1 MSRTPLLLLSLLC
14 ASLLAES
21 RPNIVFILAD
31 DLGYGEVGYNGQ
43 KIIRTPNV
51 DRLAREGM
59 ILTRHYC
66 GNAVCSPSRTV
77 LMTGRNPGHA
87 TTRDNIDVGDQEQ
100 FPLPAGITTLP
111 ATLKSAGYATAAFGK
126 WGMGSFES
134 TGSPLKQ
141 GFDHFLGITSQ
152 WVAHS
157 HYPPFIQ
164 DDGKKIPLDNGPTG
178 TPGHANFPADA
189 DPKDPKAFA
198 PYIGKDFSS
207 DRTIAGAEAFI
218 AENKGRPF
226 FLYYASPLPHV
237 SLQVPAEELKQYEGV
252 ITEAAPYVPVRGG
265 YVPNRTPRATY
276 AAMISRL
283 DKEVGRVLAALE
295 KAGIADN
302 TIIVFSGDNGATHDA
317 GGVDTKYF
325 NSAGGLKGLKGSLHE
340 GGVRE
345 PTVVRWP
352 AGIKAGTRSHR
363 ISGFED
369 WLLTFAELA
378 GVKLERG
385 ADIASESLVPAL
397 KGTDAPR
404 RAPLYREFPGYGS
417 QQAIWDGKWKAI
429 RTDMAKAIQAKAPV
443 VTQLYDLDTDPNETT
458 DLAAKFP
465 EVVKELEAKMA
476 AARVPNSD
484 FPLIGVDPTPAN
496 FGKGKKKAAAKK

>member
-1 MSRTPLLLLSLLC
+1 MSRHPLLLLILWSACLFG
-14 ASLLAES
+14 ES

-51 DRLAREGM
+51 DRLAREGI

-87 TTRDNIDVGDQEQ
+87 TTRDNRDVGDREQ

-111 ATLKSAGYATAAFGK
+111 AMLKSAGYVTAAFGK

-134 TGSPLKQ
+134 TGNPLKQ
-141 GFDHFLGITSQ
+141 GFDRFLGVTSQ

-164 DDGKKIPLDNGPTG
+164 DDGKKVPLDNGPDG
-178 TPGHANFPADA
+178 VPGHGIFPADA
-189 DPKDPKAFA
+189 DPQDPKSYA
-198 PYIGKDFSS
+198 PFIGKDFLSE
-207 DRTIAGAEAFI
+207 RTIKGAEAFI
-218 AENKGRPF
+218 ATNKSKPF

-237 SLQVPAEELKQYEGV
+237 ALQVPAEELKQYEGV
-252 ITEAAPYVPVRGG
+252 IKEDAPYTPQKGG
-265 YVPNRTPRATY
+265 YSPNRTPRTTY

-283 DKEVGRVLAALE
+283 DKEVGRILAALE
-295 KAGIADN
+295 QAGVADN
-302 TIIVFSGDNGATHDA
+302 TIIVFTGDNGATHDA
-317 GGVDTKYF
+317 GGADTKYF
-325 NSAGGLKGLKGSLHE
+325 DSAGGLKGLKGSLHE

-352 AGIKAGTRSHR
+352 VGIKAGSRSNR

-369 WLLTFAELA
+369 WLATFAELA
-378 GVKLERG
+378 GAKLER
-385 ADIASESLVPAL
+385 DTDMSSESLVPAL

-404 RAPLYREFPGYGS
+404 AQPLYREFPGYGS
-417 QQAIWDGKWKAI
+417 QQAIWDEKWKAI
-429 RTDMAKAIQAKAPV
+429 RTDMAKTVKAKGQIH
-443 VTQLYDLDTDPNETT
+443 TQLYDLDADPNETT

-465 EVVKELEAKMA
+465 EVVKTLEAKMSS
-476 AARVPNSD
+476 ARVPNPD
-484 FPLIGVDPTPAN
+484 FPLIGVDPTPTD
-496 FGKGKKKAAAKK
+496 FVKSKKKAAAKK

>member
-1 MSRTPLLLLSLLC
+1 MSRTPLLLLTLLC
-14 ASLLAES
+14 AGLFADS

-59 ILTRHYC
+59 ALTRHYC
-66 GNAVCSPSRTV
+66 GNAVCAPSRTV
-77 LMTGRNPGHA
+77 LMTGYNPGHA
-87 TTRDNIDVGDQEQ
+87 PTRDNRDVGDGEQ
-100 FPLPAGITTLP
+100 NPLPAGIMTLP
-111 ATLKSAGYATAAFGK
+111 GVLKQAGYATAAFGK
-126 WGMGSFES
+126 WGMGSFDS
-134 TGSPLKQ
+134 TGNPLKQ
-141 GFDHFLGITSQ
+141 GFDRFLGVTSQ

-164 DDGKKIPLDNGPTG
+164 DDGVKVPLDNGPAG
-178 TPGHANFPADA
+178 VPGHANFPADA
-189 DPKDPKAFA
+189 DPKDPKAYA
-198 PYIGKDFSS
+198 GYIGKDFSS

-218 AENKGRPF
+218 ASHKDKPF

-237 SLQVPAEELKQYEGV
+237 ALQVPADELRQYEGV
-252 ITEAAPYVPVRGG
+252 ITEDAPYVPTKGG
-265 YVPNRTPRATY
+265 YTPNRTPRTTY

-283 DKEVGRVLAALE
+283 DKEVGRILAALE
-295 KAGIADN
+295 KAGVADN
-302 TIIVFSGDNGATHDA
+302 TLIVFSGDNGATHDA

-325 NSAGGLKGLKGSLHE
+325 NSAGGLRGLKGSLHE

-352 AGIKAGTRSHR
+352 AGIKPGTRSAR

-369 WLLTFAELA
+369 WLATFAELA
-378 GVKLERG
+378 GSKLQRD
-385 ADIASESLVPAL
+385 ADLASESLVPAL

-404 RAPLYREFPGYGS
+404 TRPLYREFPGYGA

-429 RTDMAKAIQAKAPV
+429 RTDMAKAVKAGEKV
-443 VTQLYDLDTDPNETT
+443 VTQLYDLDADPNETT

-465 EVVKELEAKMA
+465 EVVKELEAKMT
-476 AARVPNSD
+476 AARTPNPD
-484 FPLIGVDPTPAN
+484 FPLPGVDPLPAN
-496 FGKGKKKAAAKK
+496 AGKGKKKAAKK

>member
-1 MSRTPLLLLSLLC
+1 MSRTPLLLLTLLC
-14 ASLLAES
+14 AGLFADS

-59 ILTRHYC
+59 VLTRHYA

-77 LMTGRNPGHA
+77 LMTGYNPGRA
-87 TTRDNIDVGDQEQ
+87 TTRDNRDVGNQEQ
-100 FPLPAGITTLP
+100 FPLPAGVLTLP
-111 ATLKSAGYATAAFGK
+111 AMLKQAGYATAAFGK

-134 TGSPLKQ
+134 TGNPLKQ

-164 DDGKKIPLDNGPTG
+164 KDGEKVPLDNGPTG
-178 TPGHANFPADA
+178 VPGHANFPADA

-218 AENKGRPF
+218 AANKDKPF

-237 SLQVPAEELKQYEGV
+237 SLQVPAEELKQYDGV
-252 ITEAAPYVPVRGG
+252 IKEDAPYVPTKGG
-265 YVPNRTPRATY
+265 YVPNRTPRTTY

-283 DKEVGRVLAALE
+283 DKEVGRILAALE
-295 KAGIADN
+295 KAGVADN
-302 TIIVFSGDNGATHDA
+302 TLIVFSGDNGATHDA

-325 NSAGGLKGLKGSLHE
+325 NSAGGLRGLKGSLHE

-352 AGIKAGTRSHR
+352 AGIKPGTRSAR

-369 WLLTFAELA
+369 WLATFAELA
-378 GVKLERG
+378 GSKLQRP
-385 ADIASESLVPAL
+385 ADLASESLVPAL

-404 RAPLYREFPGYGS
+404 TRPLYREFPGYGA

-429 RTDMAKAIQAKAPV
+429 RTDMAKAVKAGEKV
-443 VTQLYDLDTDPNETT
+443 VTQLYDLDADPNETT

-465 EVVKELEAKMA
+465 EVVKELEAKMT
-476 AARVPNSD
+476 AARTPNPD
-484 FPLIGVDPTPAN
+484 FPLPGVDPLPAN
-496 FGKGKKKAAAKK
+496 AGKGKKKAAKK

>member
-1 MSRTPLLLLSLLC
+1 MSRTPLLLLALFVTSLR
-14 ASLLAES
+14 AES

-31 DLGYGEVGYNGQ
+31 DLGYAEVGFNGQ

-59 ILTRHYC
+59 VLTRHYA

-77 LMTGRNPGHA
+77 LMTGYNPGHA
-87 TTRDNIDVGDQEQ
+87 TTRDNRDVGNQEQ
-100 FPLPAGITTLP
+100 FPLPAGVLTLP
-111 ATLKSAGYATAAFGK
+111 LMLKQAGYATGAFGK

-134 TGSPLKQ
+134 TGNPLKQ
-141 GFDHFLGITSQ
+141 GFDHFLGVTSQ

-164 DDGKKIPLDNGPTG
+164 KDGEKIPLDNGPTG
-178 TPGHANFPADA
+178 VPGHANFPADA

-218 AENKGRPF
+218 AAHKDKPF

-237 SLQVPAEELKQYEGV
+237 ALQVPADELKPYEGV
-252 ITEAAPYVPVRGG
+252 IAEDAPYVPTKGG
-265 YVPNRTPRATY
+265 YVPNRTPRTTY
-276 AAMISRL
+276 AAMITRL
-283 DKEVGRVLAALE
+283 DKEVGRILAALE
-295 KAGIADN
+295 KAGVADN
-302 TIIVFSGDNGATHDA
+302 TLIVFSGDNGATHDA

-325 NSAGGLKGLKGSLHE
+325 DSAGGLRGLKGSLHE
-340 GGVRE
+340 GGIRE

-363 ISGFED
+363 LSGFED
-369 WLLTFAELA
+369 WLATFADVVGTKFQRDAALS
-378 GVKLERG
+378 
-385 ADIASESLVPAL
+385 SESLLPAL
-397 KGTDAPR
+397 KGTDGPR
-404 RAPLYREFPGYGS
+404 AAPLYREFPGYGS

-429 RTDMAKAIQAKAPV
+429 RTDMAKAVQTGAKV
-443 VTQLYDLDTDPNETT
+443 VTHLYDLDADPNETT

-476 AARVPNSD
+476 AARVPNPD

-496 FGKGKKKAAAKK
+496 FGKGKKKAAKK

>member
-1 MSRTPLLLLSLLC
+1 MSRHPLLLLILWSACLFG
-14 ASLLAES
+14 ES

-59 ILTRHYC
+59 IFTRHYC

-87 TTRDNIDVGDQEQ
+87 TTRDNRDVGDQEQ

-111 ATLKSAGYATAAFGK
+111 ATLKSAGYVTAAFGK

-134 TGSPLKQ
+134 NGNPLKQ

-164 DDGKKIPLDNGPTG
+164 DDGKKIPLDNGPGG

-198 PYIGKDFSS
+198 AYIGKDFSS
-207 DRTIAGAEAFI
+207 DHTIAGAEAFI
-218 AENKGRPF
+218 ADNKGKPF

-237 SLQVPAEELKQYEGV
+237 SLQVPAEELKQYDGV
-252 ITEAAPYVPVRGG
+252 ITEDAPYVPTKGG
-265 YVPNRTPRATY
+265 YVPNRTPRTTY
-276 AAMISRL
+276 AAMITRL
-283 DKEVGRVLAALE
+283 DKEVGRILVALE
-295 KAGIADN
+295 KAGVADN

-325 NSAGGLKGLKGSLHE
+325 NSVGDLKGLKGSLHE

-352 AGIKAGTRSHR
+352 AGIKAGSRSNR

-369 WLLTFAELA
+369 WLATFAELA
-378 GVKLERG
+378 GAKLERD
-385 ADIASESLVPAL
+385 ADMSSESLVPAL

-404 RAPLYREFPGYGS
+404 TAPLYREFPGYGS

-429 RTDMAKAIQAKAPV
+429 RTDMAKTVKAKGQIH
-443 VTQLYDLDTDPNETT
+443 TELYDLDADPNETT
-458 DLAAKFP
+458 DLADKFP
-465 EVVKELEAKMA
+465 DIVKGLETKMT
-476 AARVPNSD
+476 AARLPNPD
-484 FPLIGVDPTPAN
+484 FPLIGVDPAPTD
-496 FGKGKKKAAAKK
+496 FVKSKKKAAAKK